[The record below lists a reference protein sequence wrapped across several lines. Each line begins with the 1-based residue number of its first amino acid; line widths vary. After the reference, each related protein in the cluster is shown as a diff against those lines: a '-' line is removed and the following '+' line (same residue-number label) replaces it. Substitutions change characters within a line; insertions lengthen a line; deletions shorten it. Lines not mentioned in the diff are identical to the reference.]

1 MICSNNCE
9 KINGVL
15 GGETIYMNYKIGDY
29 NLYKYAMPLMDSNMF
44 VMISGSR
51 ALIIDPCIN
60 EEAGKLLGDSEVK
73 ELTIILTHE
82 HYDHISGVNRLKEW
96 IKSAPDSGGCKVYA
110 NKACAAAITE
120 PTGNLSEFFLAMMIK
135 RSEEEREL
143 AKTIFDRS
151 YSCGADVTFEGKIEL
166 EWEDL
171 RIVLN
176 ETPGHSRGSI
186 CAEIYENAE
195 QGDLLALVT
204 GDSLVYGNK
213 IITRL
218 PGGDKQKYREIT
230 KPYLESF
237 DKDTLILPGH
247 GNIAR
252 LREFEIA

>member
-1 MICSNNCE
+1 
-9 KINGVL
+9 
-15 GGETIYMNYKIGDY
+15 MNYKIGDY

-60 EEAGKLLGDSEVK
+60 EEAEKLLRDSGVK

-96 IKSAPDSGGCKVYA
+96 IHSDPDSGGCQVYA
-110 NKACAAAITE
+110 NKVCAAAITE
-120 PTGNLSEFFLAMMIK
+120 PTGNLSEYFMAMMIK
-135 RSEEEREL
+135 RSEEEQEL
-143 AKTIFDRS
+143 AKKVFDRS

-171 RIVLN
+171 RLVLI
-176 ETPGHSRGSI
+176 ETPGHSPGSI
-186 CAEIYENAE
+186 CVEIHKKDEKGN
-195 QGDLLALVT
+195 LLALVT
-204 GDSLVYGNK
+204 GDSLVYRNK